1 MIQKITIVKEI
12 GSEGAPTGSC
22 KGSDC
27 KIETKSGKIK
37 IYLPRIEKIT
47 NIFAKD
53 RKDKHDICQ
62 G

>member
-22 KGSDC
+22 KGSDWE
-27 KIETKSGKIK
+27 IETK
-37 IYLPRIEKIT
+37 PEKIN

-53 RKDKHDICQ
+53 RNE
-62 G
+62 